1 MDELEAIKAQVD
13 PGNILL
19 VVDSMIGQDAVR
31 TAAEFNR
38 RLEISGFCLT
48 KLDGDARG
56 GAAISIKAVTG
67 KPIKFLGMGETT
79 DKLEVFRPEG
89 LAQRILGMG
98 DITSLMEDFEELVDE
113 DEAEADAQ
121 KLLSGQFTLDDFVKQ
136 IDLIGKMGNLKGVM
150 DRMPGMG
157 ELADSGQLDE
167 KILSLSLI
175 HI

>member
-1 MDELEAIKAQVD
+1 MDEPEAIKAQVD

-48 KLDGDARG
+48 KLDGDARRRRDLDQG
-56 GAAISIKAVTG
+56 GHRQTHQV
-67 KPIKFLGMGETT
+67 LGMGETT

-167 KILSLSLI
+167 KILSR
-175 HI
+175 